1 MEVSLLKI
9 TIKTLALLPSPIA
22 SNNKEVNV
30 SNASKIMNLILKQV
44 NAKKHLYPSMLLDA
58 LITQIIVEIV
68 TQSMQTS

>member
-30 SNASKIMNLILKQV
+30 SNASKIMNLILKLV
-44 NAKKHLYPSMLLDA
+44 NAKKHLYLSMLLDA

>member
-9 TIKTLALLPSPIA
+9 TIKTLAPLPSPIA

-30 SNASKIMNLILKQV
+30 SNASKIMNLILKLV
-44 NAKKHLYPSMLLDA
+44 NAKKHLYLSMLLDA

-68 TQSMQTS
+68 TQSIQTS

>member
-68 TQSMQTS
+68 TQSIQTS